1 MHQRIGARCEQRGSL
16 NWRAASATVYDRLI
30 RFEEALHMD
39 LVHTAFEPA
48 GDGKYPA
55 ILAMHGWG
63 SNALDLMGLAPYIAR
78 GRCLMLCP
86 QGPVEVEIGAVNGY
100 GWYQL
105 RTGTPPDMEAM
116 GQAADRLMR
125 FVDAALER
133 YPLERRKLIV
143 MGFSQGGVMAYNLAI
158 RHPERFAALVAL
170 STWFPEELAGYASN
184 RDALAEMPTLVQHGR
199 ADEMIEITKARQSV
213 ERLRTLKLP
222 LTYREYDCGHEIT
235 VDAIQDLSAF
245 LMEKVVQP
253 VIAP

>member
-1 MHQRIGARCEQRGSL
+1 
-16 NWRAASATVYDRLI
+16 
-30 RFEEALHMD
+30 MD
-39 LVHTAFEPA
+39 LVHAAYEPA
-48 GDGKYPA
+48 GDGPHPT

-78 GRCLMLCP
+78 GRCLTLCP

-105 RTGTPPDMEAM
+105 RRGEAPDMEEM
-116 GQAADRLMR
+116 GRAADRLMS
-125 FVDAALER
+125 FLDAALKR
-133 YPLERRKLIV
+133 YPIDRRKLIV

-170 STWFPEELAGYASN
+170 STWFPEELAEYAGN
-184 RDALAEMPTLVQHGR
+184 RDALAQLPTLVQHGR
-199 ADEMIEITKARQSV
+199 ADDMIEITKARESV
-213 ERLRTLKLP
+213 ERLRNLKLP

-245 LMEKVVQP
+245 LMEKVIQP
-253 VIAP
+253 VITA

>member
-1 MHQRIGARCEQRGSL
+1 
-16 NWRAASATVYDRLI
+16 
-30 RFEEALHMD
+30 MD
-39 LVHTAFEPA
+39 LVHAAFEPA
-48 GDGKYPA
+48 GDGLHPT

-78 GRCLMLCP
+78 GRCLTLCP

-105 RTGTPPDMEAM
+105 RMGATPDMEAM

-133 YPLERRKLIV
+133 YPVDRRKLIV

-170 STWFPEELAGYASN
+170 STWFPEELAEYAGD
-184 RDALAEMPTLVQHGR
+184 RDALEQLPTLVQHGR
-199 ADEMIEITKARQSV
+199 ADDMIEISKARQSV
-213 ERLRTLKLP
+213 ERLRKFKLP

-235 VDAIQDLSAF
+235 VDAIQDLSTF

-253 VIAP
+253 VITP

>member
-1 MHQRIGARCEQRGSL
+1 
-16 NWRAASATVYDRLI
+16 
-30 RFEEALHMD
+30 MD
-39 LVHTAFEPA
+39 LVHAAYEPA
-48 GDGKYPA
+48 GDGPHPT

-78 GRCLMLCP
+78 GRCLTLCP

-105 RTGTPPDMEAM
+105 RRGEAPDMEEM
-116 GQAADRLMR
+116 GRAADRLKS
-125 FVDAALER
+125 FLDAALKR
-133 YPLERRKLIV
+133 YPIDRRKLIV

-170 STWFPEELAGYASN
+170 STWFPEELAEYAGN
-184 RDALAEMPTLVQHGR
+184 RDALAQLPTLVQHGR
-199 ADEMIEITKARQSV
+199 ADDMIEITKARESV
-213 ERLRTLKLP
+213 ERLRNLKLP

-245 LMEKVVQP
+245 LMEKVIQP
-253 VIAP
+253 VITA

>member
-1 MHQRIGARCEQRGSL
+1 
-16 NWRAASATVYDRLI
+16 
-30 RFEEALHMD
+30 MD
-39 LVHTAFEPA
+39 LVHAAYEPA
-48 GDGKYPA
+48 GDGPHPT

-78 GRCLMLCP
+78 GRCLTLCP

-105 RTGTPPDMEAM
+105 RRGEAPDMEEM
-116 GQAADRLMR
+116 GRAADRLMS
-125 FVDAALER
+125 FLDAALKR
-133 YPLERRKLIV
+133 YPVDRRKLIV

-170 STWFPEELAGYASN
+170 STWFPEELAEYAGN
-184 RDALAEMPTLVQHGR
+184 RDALAQLPTLVQHGR
-199 ADEMIEITKARQSV
+199 ADDMIEITKARESV
-213 ERLRTLKLP
+213 ERLRKLKLP

-245 LMEKVVQP
+245 LMEKVIQP
-253 VIAP
+253 VITA

>member
-1 MHQRIGARCEQRGSL
+1 
-16 NWRAASATVYDRLI
+16 
-30 RFEEALHMD
+30 MD
-39 LVHTAFEPA
+39 LVHAAFEPA
-48 GDGKYPA
+48 GDGPHPA

-78 GRCLMLCP
+78 GRCLTLCP

-105 RTGTPPDMEAM
+105 RMGSPPDMEAM
-116 GQAADRLMR
+116 GKAADRLMS

-133 YPLERRKLIV
+133 YPIERRKLIV

-170 STWFPEELAGYASN
+170 STWFPEELAGLAGD
-184 RDALAEMPTLVQHGR
+184 RDALAQLPTLVQHGR
-199 ADEMIEITKARQSV
+199 ADDMIEIAKARQSV
-213 ERLRTLKLP
+213 ERLRDLKVP
-222 LTYREYDCGHEIT
+222 LVYREYDCGHEIT
-235 VDAIQDLSAF
+235 ADAIQHLSAF
-245 LMEKVVQP
+245 VMEKVVQP

>member
-1 MHQRIGARCEQRGSL
+1 
-16 NWRAASATVYDRLI
+16 
-30 RFEEALHMD
+30 MD
-39 LVHTAFEPA
+39 LVHAAFEPA
-48 GDGKYPA
+48 GDGPHPT

-78 GRCLMLCP
+78 GRCLTLCP

-105 RTGTPPDMEAM
+105 RMGEPPDMEAM
-116 GQAADRLMR
+116 GRAADRLMS

-133 YPLERRKLIV
+133 YPVDRRKLIV

-170 STWFPEELAGYASN
+170 STWFPEELAEYAGN
-184 RDALAEMPTLVQHGR
+184 RDALAQLPTLVQHGR
-199 ADEMIEITKARQSV
+199 ADDMIEITKARQSV
-213 ERLRTLKLP
+213 ERLRKFKLP

-245 LMEKVVQP
+245 LMEKVIQP
-253 VIAP
+253 VITA